1 MIFNSILSVVTLIVL
16 YSIRQG
22 YIRNGSAPYS
32 YMMLLYVVV
41 LTIEVVLLCLFVP
54 SAAGGSIAGERE
66 RQTLDILL
74 SSRMSV
80 GEIVMG
86 KLLSCISTAV
96 LLVFTSVPIL
106 AVTSMYGGMQLSVLY
121 QSAAYVGFFILFIGS
136 IGVFCSCR
144 FKKTTYASISAYGV
158 IIALTIGTG
167 LLVVLLN
174 MAVGG
179 FYGNYFMTSS
189 TSELSCCLS
198 SAERY
203 SPTCEGCCSH
213 IHCRNLIY
221 LWLLNP
227 AVTYVLIV
235 FHQIGE
241 MSLVES
247 FLHELGAA
255 NVVVSHWLFISLI
268 FQAIFIIV
276 MIVLAAKYLD
286 PQNERFV
293 QDRYKILKK
302 WCIKGNKICCIKEF
316 GKESSLIDYERFA

>member
-1 MIFNSILSVVTLIVL
+1 MHMNPVYKNELKMSARSMQIPVLAVIFNSILSVVTLSVL

-22 YIRNGSAPYS
+22 YIRNGSEPYS
-32 YMMLLYVVV
+32 SMMLLYVVV

-74 SSRMSV
+74 SPRMSV

-179 FYGNYFMTSS
+179 FYGNYFITSS
-189 TSELSCCLS
+189 TSELSYAYSSMVDTAS
-198 SAERY
+198 SA
-203 SPTCEGCCSH
+203 SASH
-213 IHCRNLIY
+213 PVAGIIY

-241 MSLVES
+241 MSLVEN

-255 NVVVSHWLFISLI
+255 DVVVSHWLFISLI

-276 MIVLAAKYLD
+276 MIVLATKYLN
-286 PQNERFV
+286 PQNERFKTGT
-293 QDRYKILKK
+293 KILKK
-302 WCIKGNKICCIKEF
+302 HKTK
-316 GKESSLIDYERFA
+316 

>member
-1 MIFNSILSVVTLIVL
+1 MHMNPVYKNELKMSARSMQIPVLAVIFNSILSVVTLSVL

-22 YIRNGSAPYS
+22 YIRNGSEPYS
-32 YMMLLYVVV
+32 SMMLLYVVV

-179 FYGNYFMTSS
+179 FYGNYFITSS
-189 TSELSCCLS
+189 TSELSYAYSSMVDTAS
-198 SAERY
+198 SA
-203 SPTCEGCCSH
+203 SASH
-213 IHCRNLIY
+213 PVAGIIY

-241 MSLVES
+241 MSLVEN

-255 NVVVSHWLFISLI
+255 NVIVSHWLFISSI

-276 MIVLAAKYLD
+276 MIVLATKYLN
-286 PQNERFV
+286 PQNERFKTGT
-293 QDRYKILKK
+293 KILKK
-302 WCIKGNKICCIKEF
+302 HKTK
-316 GKESSLIDYERFA
+316 

>member
-1 MIFNSILSVVTLIVL
+1 MHMNPVYKNELKMSARSMQIPVLAVIFNSILSVVTLSVL

-22 YIRNGSAPYS
+22 YIRNGSEPYS
-32 YMMLLYVVV
+32 SMMLLYVVV

-179 FYGNYFMTSS
+179 FYGNYFITSS
-189 TSELSCCLS
+189 TSELSYAYS
-198 SAERY
+198 SMVDTAPGA
-203 SPTCEGCCSH
+203 SASH
-213 IHCRNLIY
+213 PVAGIIY

-241 MSLVES
+241 MSLVEN

-255 NVVVSHWLFISLI
+255 DVVVSHWLFISLI

-276 MIVLAAKYLD
+276 MIVLATKYLN
-286 PQNERFV
+286 PQNERFKTGT
-293 QDRYKILKK
+293 KILKK
-302 WCIKGNKICCIKEF
+302 HKTK
-316 GKESSLIDYERFA
+316 

>member
-1 MIFNSILSVVTLIVL
+1 MHMNPVYKNELKMSARSMQIPVLAVIFNSILSVVTLSVL

-22 YIRNGSAPYS
+22 YIRNGSEPYS
-32 YMMLLYVVV
+32 SMMLLYVVV

-144 FKKTTYASISAYGV
+144 FKKTTYASISAYGM

-179 FYGNYFMTSS
+179 FYGNYFITSS
-189 TSELSCCLS
+189 TSELSYAYSSMVDTAS
-198 SAERY
+198 SA
-203 SPTCEGCCSH
+203 SASH
-213 IHCRNLIY
+213 PVAGIIY

-241 MSLVES
+241 MSLVEN

-255 NVVVSHWLFISLI
+255 DVVVSHWLFISLI

-276 MIVLAAKYLD
+276 MIVLATKYLN
-286 PQNERFV
+286 PQNERFKTGT
-293 QDRYKILKK
+293 KILKK
-302 WCIKGNKICCIKEF
+302 HKTK
-316 GKESSLIDYERFA
+316 

>member
-1 MIFNSILSVVTLIVL
+1 MHMNPVYKNELKMSARSMQIPVLAVIFNSILSVVTLSVL

-22 YIRNGSAPYS
+22 YIRNGSEPYS
-32 YMMLLYVVV
+32 SMMLLYVVV

-179 FYGNYFMTSS
+179 FYGNYFITSS
-189 TSELSCCLS
+189 TSELSYAYSSMVDTAS
-198 SAERY
+198 SA
-203 SPTCEGCCSH
+203 SASH
-213 IHCRNLIY
+213 PVAGIIY

-241 MSLVES
+241 MSLVEN

-255 NVVVSHWLFISLI
+255 NVIVSHWLFISLI

-276 MIVLAAKYLD
+276 MIVLATKYLN
-286 PQNERFV
+286 PQNELFKTGT
-293 QDRYKILKK
+293 KILKK
-302 WCIKGNKICCIKEF
+302 HKTK
-316 GKESSLIDYERFA
+316 

>member
-1 MIFNSILSVVTLIVL
+1 MHMNPVYKNELKMSARSMQIPVLAVIFNSILSVVTLSVL

-22 YIRNGSAPYS
+22 YIRNGSEPYS
-32 YMMLLYVVV
+32 SMMLLYVVV

-179 FYGNYFMTSS
+179 FYGNYFITSS
-189 TSELSCCLS
+189 TSELSYAYSSMVDTAS
-198 SAERY
+198 SA
-203 SPTCEGCCSH
+203 SASH
-213 IHCRNLIY
+213 PVAGIIY

-241 MSLVES
+241 MSLVEN

-276 MIVLAAKYLD
+276 MIVLATKYLD
-286 PQNERFV
+286 PQNERFKTGT
-293 QDRYKILKK
+293 KILKK
-302 WCIKGNKICCIKEF
+302 HKTK
-316 GKESSLIDYERFA
+316 

>member
-1 MIFNSILSVVTLIVL
+1 MHMNPVYKNELKMSARSMQIPVLAVIFNSILSVVTLSVL

-22 YIRNGSAPYS
+22 YIRNGSEPYS
-32 YMMLLYVVV
+32 SMMLLYVVV

-174 MAVGG
+174 MAVGD
-179 FYGNYFMTSS
+179 FFGN
-189 TSELSCCLS
+189 
-198 SAERY
+198 
-203 SPTCEGCCSH
+203 
-213 IHCRNLIY
+213 
-221 LWLLNP
+221 
-227 AVTYVLIV
+227 
-235 FHQIGE
+235 
-241 MSLVES
+241 
-247 FLHELGAA
+247 FL
-255 NVVVSHWLFISLI
+255 
-268 FQAIFIIV
+268 
-276 MIVLAAKYLD
+276 
-286 PQNERFV
+286 
-293 QDRYKILKK
+293 
-302 WCIKGNKICCIKEF
+302 
-316 GKESSLIDYERFA
+316 

>member
-1 MIFNSILSVVTLIVL
+1 MHMNPVYKNELKMSARSMRIPVLAVIFNSILSVVTLSVL

-22 YIRNGSAPYS
+22 YIRNGSEPYS
-32 YMMLLYVVV
+32 SMMLLYVVV

-179 FYGNYFMTSS
+179 FYGNFFMTSS
-189 TSELSCCLS
+189 TSELSYAYSSMVDTAS
-198 SAERY
+198 SA
-203 SPTCEGCCSH
+203 SASH
-213 IHCRNLIY
+213 PVAGIIY

-241 MSLVES
+241 MSLVEN

-276 MIVLAAKYLD
+276 MIVLATKYLN
-286 PQNERFV
+286 PQNERFKTGT
-293 QDRYKILKK
+293 KILKK
-302 WCIKGNKICCIKEF
+302 HKTK
-316 GKESSLIDYERFA
+316 

>member
-1 MIFNSILSVVTLIVL
+1 MHMNPVYRNELKMSARSMQIPVLAVIFNSILSVVTLIVL

-121 QSAAYVGFFILFIGS
+121 QSAP
-136 IGVFCSCR
+136 
-144 FKKTTYASISAYGV
+144 
-158 IIALTIGTG
+158 
-167 LLVVLLN
+167 
-174 MAVGG
+174 M
-179 FYGNYFMTSS
+179 
-189 TSELSCCLS
+189 
-198 SAERY
+198 
-203 SPTCEGCCSH
+203 
-213 IHCRNLIY
+213 
-221 LWLLNP
+221 
-227 AVTYVLIV
+227 
-235 FHQIGE
+235 
-241 MSLVES
+241 
-247 FLHELGAA
+247 
-255 NVVVSHWLFISLI
+255 
-268 FQAIFIIV
+268 
-276 MIVLAAKYLD
+276 
-286 PQNERFV
+286 
-293 QDRYKILKK
+293 
-302 WCIKGNKICCIKEF
+302 
-316 GKESSLIDYERFA
+316 

>member
-1 MIFNSILSVVTLIVL
+1 MHMNPVYKNELKMSARSMQIPVLAVIFNSILSVVTLSVL

-22 YIRNGSAPYS
+22 YIRNGSEPYS
-32 YMMLLYVVV
+32 SMMLLYVVV

-96 LLVFTSVPIL
+96 LLLTSVPIL

-174 MAVGG
+174 MAVGD
-179 FYGNYFMTSS
+179 FFGNFFMTSS
-189 TSELSCCLS
+189 TSELSYAYSSMVDTAS
-198 SAERY
+198 SA
-203 SPTCEGCCSH
+203 SASH
-213 IHCRNLIY
+213 PVAGIIY

-241 MSLVES
+241 MSLVEN

-276 MIVLAAKYLD
+276 MIVLATKYLN
-286 PQNERFV
+286 PQNERFKTGT
-293 QDRYKILKK
+293 KILKK
-302 WCIKGNKICCIKEF
+302 HKTK
-316 GKESSLIDYERFA
+316 

>member
-1 MIFNSILSVVTLIVL
+1 MHMNPVYKNELKMSARSMQIPVLAVIFNSILSVVTLSVL

-22 YIRNGSAPYS
+22 YIRNGSEPYS
-32 YMMLLYVVV
+32 SMMLLYVVV

-144 FKKTTYASISAYGV
+144 FKKTTYASLSAYGV

-179 FYGNYFMTSS
+179 FYGNYFITSS
-189 TSELSCCLS
+189 TSELSYAYSSMVDTAS
-198 SAERY
+198 SA
-203 SPTCEGCCSH
+203 SASH
-213 IHCRNLIY
+213 PVAGIIY

-241 MSLVES
+241 MSLVEN

-255 NVVVSHWLFISLI
+255 DVVVSHWLFISLI

-276 MIVLAAKYLD
+276 MIVLATKYLN
-286 PQNERFV
+286 PQNERFKTGT
-293 QDRYKILKK
+293 KILKK
-302 WCIKGNKICCIKEF
+302 HKTK
-316 GKESSLIDYERFA
+316 

>member
-1 MIFNSILSVVTLIVL
+1 MHMNPVYKNELKMSARSMQIPVLAVIFNSILSVVTLSVL

-22 YIRNGSAPYS
+22 YIRNGSEPYS
-32 YMMLLYVVV
+32 SMMLLYVVV

-80 GEIVMG
+80 GEIVMR

-179 FYGNYFMTSS
+179 FYGNYFITSS
-189 TSELSCCLS
+189 TSELSYAYSSMVDTAS
-198 SAERY
+198 SA
-203 SPTCEGCCSH
+203 SASH
-213 IHCRNLIY
+213 PVAGIIY

-241 MSLVES
+241 MSLVEN

-255 NVVVSHWLFISLI
+255 DVVVSHWLFISLI

-276 MIVLAAKYLD
+276 MIVLATKYLN
-286 PQNERFV
+286 PQNERFKTGT
-293 QDRYKILKK
+293 KILKK
-302 WCIKGNKICCIKEF
+302 HKTK
-316 GKESSLIDYERFA
+316 

>member
-1 MIFNSILSVVTLIVL
+1 MHMNPVYKNELKMSARSMQIPVLAVIFNSILSVVTLSVL

-22 YIRNGSAPYS
+22 YIRNGSEPYS
-32 YMMLLYVVV
+32 SMMLLYVVV

-158 IIALTIGTG
+158 IIALTTGTG

-179 FYGNYFMTSS
+179 FYGNYFITSS
-189 TSELSCCLS
+189 TSELSYAYSSMVDTAS
-198 SAERY
+198 SA
-203 SPTCEGCCSH
+203 SASH
-213 IHCRNLIY
+213 PVAGIIY

-241 MSLVES
+241 VSLVEN

-255 NVVVSHWLFISLI
+255 DVVVSHWLFISLI

-276 MIVLAAKYLD
+276 MIVLATKYLD
-286 PQNERFV
+286 PQNERFKTGT
-293 QDRYKILKK
+293 KILKK
-302 WCIKGNKICCIKEF
+302 HKTK
-316 GKESSLIDYERFA
+316 

>member
-1 MIFNSILSVVTLIVL
+1 MHMNPVYKNELKMSARSMQIPVLAVIFNSILSVVTLSVL

-22 YIRNGSAPYS
+22 YIRNGSEPYS
-32 YMMLLYVVV
+32 SMMLLYVVV

-158 IIALTIGTG
+158 IIALTLGTG

-179 FYGNYFMTSS
+179 FYGNYFITSS
-189 TSELSCCLS
+189 TSELSYAYSSMVDTAS
-198 SAERY
+198 SA
-203 SPTCEGCCSH
+203 SASH
-213 IHCRNLIY
+213 PVAGIIY

-241 MSLVES
+241 MSLVEN

-255 NVVVSHWLFISLI
+255 DVVVSHWLFISLI

-276 MIVLAAKYLD
+276 MIVLATKYLN
-286 PQNERFV
+286 PQNERFKTGT
-293 QDRYKILKK
+293 KILKK
-302 WCIKGNKICCIKEF
+302 HKTK
-316 GKESSLIDYERFA
+316 

>member
-1 MIFNSILSVVTLIVL
+1 MHMNPVYKNELKMSARSMQIPVLAVIFNSILSVVTLSVL

-22 YIRNGSAPYS
+22 YIRNGSEPYS
-32 YMMLLYVVV
+32 SMMLLYVVV

-80 GEIVMG
+80 GKIVMG

-179 FYGNYFMTSS
+179 FYGNYFITSS
-189 TSELSCCLS
+189 TSELSYAYSSMVDTAS
-198 SAERY
+198 SA
-203 SPTCEGCCSH
+203 SASH
-213 IHCRNLIY
+213 PVAGIIY

-241 MSLVES
+241 MSLVEN

-255 NVVVSHWLFISLI
+255 DVVVSHWLFISLI

-276 MIVLAAKYLD
+276 MIVLATKYLN
-286 PQNERFV
+286 PQNERFKTGT
-293 QDRYKILKK
+293 KILKK
-302 WCIKGNKICCIKEF
+302 HKTK
-316 GKESSLIDYERFA
+316 

>member
-1 MIFNSILSVVTLIVL
+1 MQIPVLAVIFNSILSVVTLSVL

-22 YIRNGSAPYS
+22 YIRNGSEPYS
-32 YMMLLYVVV
+32 SMMLLYVVV

-179 FYGNYFMTSS
+179 FYGNYFITSS
-189 TSELSCCLS
+189 TSELSYAYSSMVDTAS
-198 SAERY
+198 SA
-203 SPTCEGCCSH
+203 SASH
-213 IHCRNLIY
+213 PVAGIIY

-241 MSLVES
+241 MSLVEN

-255 NVVVSHWLFISLI
+255 DVVVSHWLFISLI

-276 MIVLAAKYLD
+276 MIVLATKYLN
-286 PQNERFV
+286 PQNERF
-293 QDRYKILKK
+293 KTGTK
-302 WCIKGNKICCIKEF
+302 
-316 GKESSLIDYERFA
+316 S

>member
-1 MIFNSILSVVTLIVL
+1 MHMNPVYKNELKMSARSMQIPVLAVIFNSILSVVTLSVL

-22 YIRNGSAPYS
+22 YIRNGSEPYS
-32 YMMLLYVVV
+32 SMMLLYVVV

-179 FYGNYFMTSS
+179 FYGNYFITSS
-189 TSELSCCLS
+189 TSELSYAYSSMVDTAS
-198 SAERY
+198 SA
-203 SPTCEGCCSH
+203 SASH
-213 IHCRNLIY
+213 PVAGIIY

-241 MSLVES
+241 MSLVEN

-255 NVVVSHWLFISLI
+255 DVVVSHWLFISLI

-276 MIVLAAKYLD
+276 MIVLATKYLN
-286 PQNERFV
+286 PQNERFKTGT
-293 QDRYKILKK
+293 KILKK
-302 WCIKGNKICCIKEF
+302 HKTK
-316 GKESSLIDYERFA
+316 

>member
-1 MIFNSILSVVTLIVL
+1 MHMNPVYKNELKMSARSMQIPVLAVIFNSILSVVTLSVL

-22 YIRNGSAPYS
+22 YIRNGSEPYS
-32 YMMLLYVVV
+32 SMMLLYVVV

-66 RQTLDILL
+66 RQTLGILL

-96 LLVFTSVPIL
+96 LLVLTSVPIL

-179 FYGNYFMTSS
+179 FFGNFFMTSS
-189 TSELSCCLS
+189 TSELSYAYSSMVDTAS
-198 SAERY
+198 SA
-203 SPTCEGCCSH
+203 SASH
-213 IHCRNLIY
+213 PVAGIIY

-241 MSLVES
+241 MSLVEN

-276 MIVLAAKYLD
+276 MIVLATKYLN
-286 PQNERFV
+286 PQNERFKTGT
-293 QDRYKILKK
+293 KILKK
-302 WCIKGNKICCIKEF
+302 HKTK
-316 GKESSLIDYERFA
+316 

>member
-1 MIFNSILSVVTLIVL
+1 MHMNPVYKNELKMSARSMQIPVLAVIFNSILSVVTLSVL

-22 YIRNGSAPYS
+22 YIRNGSEPYS
-32 YMMLLYVVV
+32 SMMLLYVVV

-179 FYGNYFMTSS
+179 FYGNYFITSS
-189 TSELSCCLS
+189 TSELSYAYSSMVDTAS
-198 SAERY
+198 SA
-203 SPTCEGCCSH
+203 SASH
-213 IHCRNLIY
+213 PVAGIIY

-241 MSLVES
+241 MSLVEN

-255 NVVVSHWLFISLI
+255 DVIVSHWLFISLI

-276 MIVLAAKYLD
+276 MIVLATKYLN
-286 PQNERFV
+286 PQNERFKTGT
-293 QDRYKILKK
+293 KILKK
-302 WCIKGNKICCIKEF
+302 HKTK
-316 GKESSLIDYERFA
+316 